1 MVLSD
6 ALVGPGRLF
15 TGVRAVASTGSTNAD
30 LAAEA
35 RAGAPSGTVL
45 IADHQSTGR
54 GRFTRRWEA
63 SPGAS
68 VAVSVLLRAGDVPV
82 ARWPWLPLVTGV
94 AVADGLRAAA
104 GIEAAV
110 KWPNDVLIDDR
121 KVCGILAERVDD
133 AAVIGMGIN
142 TTLTEDELPVA
153 TATSLALAGSQASTT
168 EVVLG
173 VLTELEQAFRR
184 WVEGADLRRG
194 SSSTAQPSAG
204 RFACCSRPRSQWRD
218 SPWESTN
225 GDACASAPRRASAP
239 LRRGTCSTCAEN
251 PAGPA
256 CRDPGGDGRE
266 RASSSG
272 SACG

>member
-1 MVLSD
+1 
-6 ALVGPGRLF
+6 
-15 TGVRAVASTGSTNAD
+15 
-30 LAAEA
+30 
-35 RAGAPSGTVL
+35 
-45 IADHQSTGR
+45 
-54 GRFTRRWEA
+54 
-63 SPGAS
+63 
-68 VAVSVLLRAGDVPV
+68 VLLRAGDVPV

-142 TTLTEDELPVA
+142 TTLTEDELPVT

-184 WVEGADLRRG
+184 WVEGADLQAWFEQHCATVGRQVRVLQ
-194 SSSTAQPSAG
+194 SSEIAVEGLAVGIDEWG
-204 RFACCSRPRSQWRD
+204 R
-218 SPWESTN
+218 
-225 GDACASAPRRASAP
+225 
-239 LRRGTCSTCAEN
+239 LRVRT
-251 PAGPA
+251 PAG
-256 CRDPGGDGRE
+256 E
-266 RASSSG
+266 RAFAAG
-272 SACG
+272 DVQHLR

>member
-15 TGVRAVASTGSTNAD
+15 TVVRAVASTGSTNAD

-184 WVEGADLRRG
+184 WVEGADLQPWFEQHCATVGRQVRVLQ
-194 SSSTAQPSAG
+194 SSEIAVEGLAVGIDEWG
-204 RFACCSRPRSQWRD
+204 R
-218 SPWESTN
+218 
-225 GDACASAPRRASAP
+225 
-239 LRRGTCSTCAEN
+239 LRVRT
-251 PAGPA
+251 PAG
-256 CRDPGGDGRE
+256 E
-266 RASSSG
+266 RAFAAG
-272 SACG
+272 DVQHLR